1 MDPFDDR
8 ASVRWTWLLLLSGAV
23 GLGYQVVW
31 MRRLGLLLGGSATAS
46 AFTVGVFMGGLALGA
61 VFSSRLPG
69 GRSAVVGYAVL
80 EALAASWALIFPWV
94 LALGLQLGLGH
105 GQGRWLLATALL
117 LPPTTALG
125 ATWPLLARN
134 AGTALASK
142 LYAANTTGGVVGV
155 LGLTFLLMPMM
166 GIRGAEIACALGG
179 LTVAALAVGLPVPR
193 GPDLPSP
200 ARALG
205 IGARWV
211 VLACTLTGFAALGL
225 EVAWMRLA
233 AVALGST
240 VQTMGLVLATFLAM
254 MALGAWLGRRWPADP
269 ELGLAAGAGALG
281 VLALAGGLLWGVL
294 PYGLAGLY
302 AVGGPEALLPG
313 SALIAAVAMGG
324 APAASGLAFSCAVR
338 CLEGRLDRSASWL
351 YAGNTLGSIAGALL
365 GGLWAVP
372 ALELRGAV
380 VLFAASSALA
390 AALVER
396 RARWVL
402 AVALLGLAVPGWD
415 ARLYAVGVHL
425 RISDFADIS
434 PRAVRKFA
442 DEGWELLSYD
452 HGPTG
457 AVAVG
462 RSLRTGNVW
471 LSINGKV
478 DASTG
483 DDMPTQELSGI
494 LPVRIARNPRDVLV
508 VGLASG
514 VTAGAALRED
524 GVEHLTVL
532 ELEPA
537 VVEASHHF
545 DHVNGRPLEDP
556 RTTLVIDDARAWLQA
571 TDRRFDVIVSEPSN
585 PWITGVSSLFT
596 HEYWRTARS
605 RLNPGGVMLQWVQ
618 LYGMGPDEM
627 RGIVRTFQDVFPD
640 TWLFET
646 IAGSDVLLIGALDG
660 SLPSDLP
667 LAPTLGPQGVARL
680 GGLGW
685 LNTDDR
691 PRVEWNAPR
700 WLHYA
705 TAAQNTRLIE
715 EASER

>member
-1 MDPFDDR
+1 MSPTDPR
-8 ASVRWTWLLLLSGAV
+8 APTRWTWLLLASGAV

-31 MRRLGLLLGGSATAS
+31 MRRLGLLLGGSAAAS
-46 AFTVGVFMGGLALGA
+46 AFTVGVYMGGLALGA
-61 VFSSRLPG
+61 ALSPRLPRRRG
-69 GRSAVVGYAVL
+69 AVLGYAAL
-80 EALAASWALIFPWV
+80 ETTAALWALAFP
-94 LALGLQLGLGH
+94 LLLGFGLDLGLGM
-105 GQGRWLLATALL
+105 GKGRWVLATALL

-125 ATWPLLARN
+125 ATWPLLARD
-134 AGTALASK
+134 AGAALASR
-142 LYAANTTGGVVGV
+142 LYAANTTGGVLGV
-155 LGLTFLLMPMM
+155 LGLTFVVLPAL
-166 GIRGAEIACALGG
+166 GVRGAEVACALGG
-179 LTVAALAVGLPVPR
+179 LGVAGAALGLPPPEGRDVEVAPR
-193 GPDLPSP
+193 G
-200 ARALG
+200 AR
-205 IGARWV
+205 IDARTV
-211 VLACTLTGFAALGL
+211 VLAGALMGFAALGL

-240 VQTMGLVLATFLAM
+240 VQTMGLVLATFLAT
-254 MALGAWLGRRWPADP
+254 MAVGAWFGRRWPADP
-269 ELGLAAGAGALG
+269 VVGLATGAGALG
-281 VLALAGGLLWGVL
+281 VLALGGGLLWGLL

-313 SALIAAVAMGG
+313 SALVAAVAMGG

-338 CLEGRLDRSASWL
+338 CLEGRLDRSASRL

-380 VLFAASSALA
+380 VLFAFVSALA
-390 AALVER
+390 AVLVER
-396 RARWVL
+396 RHRAWIAVAVL
-402 AVALLGLAVPGWD
+402 ALALPGWD

-425 RISDFADIS
+425 RISDFADVS
-434 PRAVRKFA
+434 PRAVRRFA
-442 DEGWELLSYD
+442 DEGWELLAYD

-462 RSLRTGNVW
+462 RSLRSGNVW

-483 DDMPTQELSGI
+483 DDMPTQELSGV
-494 LPVRIARNPRDVLV
+494 LPVRIARNPADVLV

-514 VTAGAALRED
+514 VTAGAALREP
-524 GVEHLTVL
+524 GVERLTVL

-537 VVEASHHF
+537 VVAASRHF
-545 DHVNGRPLEDP
+545 DHVNGRPLDDP
-556 RTTLVIDDARAWLQA
+556 RTTLIVDDARAWLQA
-571 TDRRFDVIVSEPSN
+571 TDARFDVIVSEPSN

-596 HEYWRTARS
+596 LEYWKAARA
-605 RLNPGGVMLQWVQ
+605 RLKPGGVMLQWVQ
-618 LYGMGPDEM
+618 LYGMGPDEF
-627 RGIVRTFQDVFPD
+627 RGIVRTFGAVFPD

-646 IAGSDVLLIGALDG
+646 IPGSDVLLVGALDG
-660 SLPSDLP
+660 TIPTDLP
-667 LAPTLGPQGVARL
+667 LQPTLGPQGVARL

-700 WLHYA
+700 WLHYR
-705 TAAQNTRLIE
+705 TAPQNTRLIE
-715 EASER
+715 NAAR